1 MLDTKLITFLTLCN
15 TKSFTKTAE
24 KLHITQPAVS
34 HHLKYLEEYYQT
46 KLYTYKNRHFL
57 LTKAGEILYGYAN
70 SFYSDSER
78 IRDQLPLLASKSQ
91 KLRLGAERSAGESFL
106 SYLILDFIKTYPD
119 YKIKVITNDYEDLAK
134 KLNAGE
140 IDFFLTDEIIPKP
153 EHDYQELC
161 QNSTVCVCSPEHT
174 LAGKTI
180 CIPDIYN
187 NTLILGASKTLSRE
201 RIETTFRENHMSSLY
216 FADTIEVSNSITI
229 VKHLLLAN
237 AGISF
242 VYKNTVARELK
253 NGTLKQIYIENY
265 HESHSY
271 NLVFLR
277 NSHFHIDQPVFIQF
291 CQKFL
296 TQWDLD

>member
-34 HHLKYLEEYYQT
+34 HHLKYLEDYYQT
-46 KLYTYKNRHFL
+46 KLYTYKKRIFR
-57 LTKAGEILYGYAN
+57 LTKAGEVLYEYARTF
-70 SFYSDSER
+70 SSDSER
-78 IRDQLPLLASKSQ
+78 IREQLPLIASQSQ

-106 SYLILDFIKTYPD
+106 SYLILDFMESYPD

-140 IDFFLTDEIIPKP
+140 IDFFLTDGIIPKP
-153 EHDYQELC
+153 EHDYYELC
-161 QNSTVCVCSPEHT
+161 QNRTVCVCSPEHP
-174 LAGKTI
+174 LAGKTVPI
-180 CIPDIYN
+180 SDIYD
-187 NTLILGASKTLSRE
+187 NTLILGAGKTLSRE
-201 RIETTFRENHMSSLY
+201 RIDTIFRKNHMSSLY

-277 NSHFHIDQPVFIQF
+277 DSYFHTAQPVFIQF
-291 CQKFL
+291 CQNFL
-296 TQWDLD
+296 SQWDPD